1 MKLRNPIYLSIA
13 LALTVYVALA
23 NHNGWS
29 LVQSVAANTWQRL
42 GPHTQHK

>member
-1 MKLRNPIYLSIA
+1 MKIHNPIYLAIA
-13 LALTVYVALA
+13 MALTMYVALA

-42 GPHTQHK
+42 GPQTQHK